1 MDPMTD
7 DETAVQPPAQDA
19 GAPPAAGEPEKRPE
33 PSEEVKKLVA
43 LWLKRIKAG
52 EDHAKPAFDRIRK
65 NMEVARLG
73 ADKGW
78 VESGKYTV
86 PIVLRHINQSVATLY
101 AKNPQ
106 PQAKRRKRLEYQIW
120 DGTLSSLQS
129 AKQMADQNAQ
139 MGLPP
144 DPQGVAMLQEIMQ
157 VKQQN
162 QMLDRVGKTLECL
175 FSYYTDEE
183 EPNFVV
189 QMKQLVRRT
198 KVCGVGYMWLSFQR
212 LMEPQPEIS
221 SRIEDTVSKIE
232 RVKVLMQQLA
242 DNEIQEGQAELAE
255 LQSNLA
261 DLQNDEYII
270 LREGPVVD
278 FPAATD
284 LVLDPKTK
292 QIRGFVGTGW
302 IAKRFH
308 FTPDEAKEIYGVDL
322 GKDFKS
328 YYSDGKGGTRTD
340 DRGDAPRDDAVAC
353 FYEVWHKKNKQTF
366 VVCDGYKDFVV
377 APATPKC
384 MTSRFWPAY
393 PLVFNDVEVDPE
405 EKGAVY
411 PLSDIEI
418 LSHPQKEYNR
428 SRETLRQHR
437 IANTPQWVAPT
448 GALEDKD
455 KVNLG
460 TADAHV
466 LIEVNG
472 MQVGQKVDEILQR
485 KPTAA
490 IDVALYDTTG
500 VMQDVERSIG
510 GAQENL
516 GGTSNGTA
524 TSSSIAE
531 SSRSVAAESNVNDL
545 DECLSDLA
553 GGMSELMLL
562 ELSAETVTKIVGPGA
577 VWPQMT
583 AQEVAEQIYLD
594 IKAGSSGKPNRAAE
608 LANMERGLPLLI
620 QLPGINPTPLAEKY
634 ASLLEIEIEDL
645 VIEGIPSITAMNAL
659 AGRQTQP
666 GTGDPAT
673 DPNAQGDEGGQNQK
687 KPGQQAPAGQP
698 AYPAADGTTPVG
710 AQPVPGGMAA

>member
-1 MDPMTD
+1 MMQ
-7 DETAVQPPAQDA
+7 DETALQPQAMGGGEVPQ
-19 GAPPAAGEPEKRPE
+19 AAAKPEKVE

-43 LWLKRIKAG
+43 LWTKRVKDG
-52 EDHAKPAFDRIRK
+52 EEHAKPAFDRIRR

-73 ADKGW
+73 ADKAW
-78 VESGKYTV
+78 VASDKYTV

-120 DGTLSSLQS
+120 DGTLSSLQA
-129 AKQMADQNAQ
+129 AKQSADSNAQ

-144 DPQGVAMLQEIMQ
+144 DPQGVAMLQEIMS

-162 QMLDRVGKTLECL
+162 QMLDRVGKTLEYL
-175 FSYYTDEE
+175 FSYYTSEE
-183 EPNFVV
+183 EPNFII

-198 KVCGVGYMWLSFQR
+198 KVCGVSYMWLDFQR
-212 LMEPQPEIS
+212 LMEPQPEVS
-221 SRIEDTVSKIE
+221 ARIEDTVSKIE
-232 RVKVLMQQLA
+232 RVKVLMKQLA
-242 DNEIQEGQAELAE
+242 DDEIQEGSAELAE

-270 LREGPVVD
+270 LREGPVVG
-278 FPAATD
+278 FPAATEI
-284 LVLDPKTK
+284 VLDPKTR
-292 QIRGFVGTGW
+292 QIRGLVGTGW
-302 IAKRFH
+302 VAYRRH
-308 FTPDEAKEIYGVDL
+308 FTPDEAQEVYGVDL
-322 GKDFKS
+322 GKDFKP
-328 YYSDGKGGTRTD
+328 YYSDGKGGTRTA
-340 DRGDAPRDDAVAC
+340 DAGETARDDSIAC
-353 FYEVWHKKNKQTF
+353 FWEVWHKKNKQTF
-366 VVCDGYKDFVV
+366 VICDGYKDFIV

-384 MTSRFWPAY
+384 MSSRFWPLY

-418 LSHPQKEYNR
+418 LAHPQKEYNR
-428 SRETLRQHR
+428 ARETLRQHR

-455 KVNLG
+455 KQNLG
-460 TADAHV
+460 SADAHI
-466 LIEVNG
+466 LIELNG
-472 MQVGQKVDEILQR
+472 LQNGQKVDEILQR
-485 KPTAA
+485 KPTQA
-490 IDVALYDTTG
+490 IDVALYDVNG

-510 GAQENL
+510 GAQENI
-516 GGTSNGTA
+516 GGNSNGTA

-545 DECLSDLA
+545 DECLSELA
-553 GGMSELMLL
+553 AGMSEIMLL

-583 AQEVAEQIYLD
+583 AQDVAEQIYLD

-608 LANMERGLPLLI
+608 LANMERGLPLLL
-620 QLPGINPTPLAEKY
+620 QLPGVNPTPLAEKY

-645 VIEGIPSITAMNAL
+645 IIEGIPSITAMNAL
-659 AGRQTQP
+659 AGRQVQP

-673 DPNAQGDEGGQNQK
+673 DPNAQGAEGGQNAT
-687 KPGQQAPAGQP
+687 KPGQNSPPGQAAH
-698 AYPAADGTTPVG
+698 PAADGLPPVG
-710 AQPVPGGMAA
+710 APQVPGGLPAAA